1 MESSLLIVFRSLFT
15 VLLFTIGIEAIPLLF
30 LKPRKQWVPTGLLCN
45 VLTNPLLNTLR
56 ILIYSLY
63 PNEHLLW
70 ILTLCM
76 EVLVVLGEGWFYR
89 ELVHVS
95 TKKALLVSS
104 LCNCL
109 SFGIGLW
116 IL

>member
-1 MESSLLIVFRSLFT
+1 MESTLLIVFHSLFT
-15 VLLFTIGIEAIPLLF
+15 ALLFTIAIESLPLLF
-30 LKPRKQWVPTGLLCN
+30 LKPRKDWVRTGLLCN
-45 VLTNPLLNTLR
+45 VLTNPLLNSLR
-56 ILIYSLY
+56 ILIYSFY
-63 PNEHLLW
+63 PNEQFLL

-76 EVLVVLGEGWFYR
+76 EILVALGEGWFYR

-95 TKKALLVSS
+95 AKKALWISA